1 MERSGK
7 KHGTFK
13 FRLYSFYTYPLG
25 RPSAAIA
32 AMKLMIGTD
41 RPIGVGA
48 SPTRRGVEK
57 KAGRDLRSYAALQGC
72 TCPVCPTATDG
83 NEMAGDRPIGPGF
96 HLVVVMRPGR
106 RVQIQIQYFGL

>member
-1 MERSGK
+1 
-7 KHGTFK
+7 
-13 FRLYSFYTYPLG
+13 
-25 RPSAAIA
+25 
-32 AMKLMIGTD
+32 MKLMIGTEY
-41 RPIGVGA
+41 RPIGVADSRAVALRRKLGETYG
-48 SPTRRGVEK
+48 PT
-57 KAGRDLRSYAALQGC
+57 LQGC